1 MTTGTP
7 QKEAGTTD
15 LADREATLETLLQ
28 VEELETHLFTKEGV
42 LKPVNRVSF
51 HVDRGET
58 VGLVGESGC
67 GKTMTALSIMGLVPN
82 PPGRIVGGA
91 IRLGGEDLLQLDDR
105 TLRTRRSVQMGMIFQ
120 DASTAL
126 NPTMRV
132 GDQIAETMQRHLGMN
147 VSEAALH
154 ATEILD
160 RVGIP
165 AAEQRLSDYPH
176 QFSGGMR
183 QRVMIAIAICCNP
196 DLLIADEPTTAL
208 DVTIQA
214 QLLDL
219 ILELKEDV
227 GKSVLWITH
236 DLGVVAELC
245 DRVMVMYAGQVV
257 EEATV
262 EELFLRPR
270 HPYTAGL
277 LDSMPTLEERRQ
289 ESLKTIEGMPPNMA
303 RMPAGCAFHPR
314 CEYASERCVEEM
326 PALER
331 SGGEGLV
338 ACWHPLN
345 IED

>member
-1 MTTGTP
+1 MS
-7 QKEAGTTD
+7 EA
-15 LADREATLETLLQ
+15 LLQ
-28 VEELETHLFTKEGV
+28 VEGLETHLFTKEGV
-42 LKPVNRVSF
+42 LKPVNGVSF

-91 IRLGGEDLLQLDDR
+91 IRLDGEDLLQLDDR

-132 GDQIAETMQRHLGMN
+132 GDQIGETMQRHMGMN
-147 VSEAALH
+147 GTEAALH

-165 AAEQRLSDYPH
+165 AAEQRLNDYPH

-196 DLLIADEPTTAL
+196 ELLIADEPTTAL

-277 LDSMPTLEERRQ
+277 AGLNAHAGGAQ
-289 ESLKTIEGMPPNMA
+289 AGES
-303 RMPAGCAFHPR
+303 
-314 CEYASERCVEEM
+314 
-326 PALER
+326 
-331 SGGEGLV
+331 
-338 ACWHPLN
+338 
-345 IED
+345 EDD

>member
-1 MTTGTP
+1 MS
-7 QKEAGTTD
+7 
-15 LADREATLETLLQ
+15 ETLLQ

-51 HVDRGET
+51 QVDRGET

-91 IRLGGEDLLQLDDR
+91 IRLDGEDLLQLDDQTMR
-105 TLRTRRSVQMGMIFQ
+105 MRRSVQMGMIFQ

-147 VSEAALH
+147 GPESSQH
-154 ATEILD
+154 AIEILD
-160 RVGIP
+160 QVGIP
-165 AAEQRLSDYPH
+165 AAEQRLGDYPH

-219 ILELKEDV
+219 ILDLKEDV

-257 EEATV
+257 EEASV
-262 EELFLRPR
+262 EDLFLRPK

-277 LDSMPTLEERRQ
+277 LDSMPTLRNADRRVSIRLKACLPIWRACPPDAHFIPAVSTRLNAVEKRHRRWRER
-289 ESLKTIEGMPPNMA
+289 EGTGS
-303 RMPAGCAFHPR
+303 RPAGIP
-314 CEYASERCVEEM
+314 
-326 PALER
+326 
-331 SGGEGLV
+331 
-338 ACWHPLN
+338 
-345 IED
+345 

>member
-1 MTTGTP
+1 MS
-7 QKEAGTTD
+7 EA
-15 LADREATLETLLQ
+15 LLQ

-42 LKPVNRVSF
+42 LKPVNGVSF

-126 NPTMRV
+126 NPTMKV
-132 GDQIAETMQRHLGMN
+132 GDQIAETMQRHLAMN
-147 VSEAALH
+147 RAEAAMH

-165 AAEQRLSDYPH
+165 AADQRLDDYPH

-245 DRVMVMYAGQVV
+245 DRVMVMYGGRVV

-326 PALER
+326 PALEG
-331 SGGEGLV
+331 SGGDGFV

-345 IED
+345 TEV

>member
-1 MTTGTP
+1 MS
-7 QKEAGTTD
+7 EA
-15 LADREATLETLLQ
+15 LLQ

-91 IRLGGEDLLQLDDR
+91 IRLGGEDLLELDDW

-147 VSEAALH
+147 RPEASSH
-154 ATEILD
+154 AIEILD
-160 RVGIP
+160 QVGIP
-165 AAEQRLSDYPH
+165 AAEQRLNDYPH

-196 DLLIADEPTTAL
+196 ELLIADEPTTAL

-245 DRVMVMYAGQVV
+245 DRVLVMYAGQVV
-257 EEATV
+257 EEAMV

-289 ESLKTIEGMPPNMA
+289 ESLRTIEGMPPNMA
-303 RMPAGCAFHPR
+303 RMPSGCAFHPR

-326 PALER
+326 PTLER
-331 SGGEGLV
+331 TGSDGLV

>member
-1 MTTGTP
+1 MS
-7 QKEAGTTD
+7 
-15 LADREATLETLLQ
+15 ETLLQ

-91 IRLGGEDLLQLDDR
+91 IRLDGEDLLQLDDR

-132 GDQIAETMQRHLGMN
+132 GDQIAETMERHLGMN
-147 VSEAALH
+147 GTEAALH

-165 AAEQRLSDYPH
+165 AAEQRLNDYPH

-345 IED
+345 TEE

>member
-1 MTTGTP
+1 MS
-7 QKEAGTTD
+7 EV
-15 LADREATLETLLQ
+15 LLQ

-82 PPGRIVGGA
+82 PPGRIVSGA
-91 IRLGGEDLLQLDDR
+91 VRLGGEDLLQLDDR

-132 GDQIAETMQRHLGMN
+132 GDQIGETMQRHMGMN
-147 VSEAALH
+147 GTEAALH

-165 AAEQRLSDYPH
+165 AAEQRLNDYPH

-196 DLLIADEPTTAL
+196 ELLIADEPTTAL

-303 RMPAGCAFHPR
+303 RMPTGCAFHPR

-326 PALER
+326 PILER

>member
-1 MTTGTP
+1 MS
-7 QKEAGTTD
+7 EV
-15 LADREATLETLLQ
+15 LLQ

-42 LKPVNRVSF
+42 LKPVNGVSF

-91 IRLGGEDLLQLDDR
+91 IRLDGEDLLQLDDR
-105 TLRTRRSVQMGMIFQ
+105 TLRTRRSVHMGMIFQ

-132 GDQIAETMQRHLGMN
+132 GDQISETMQRHLGMN
-147 VSEAALH
+147 RGEAELH

-165 AAEQRLSDYPH
+165 AAEQRLDDYPH

-289 ESLKTIEGMPPNMA
+289 ESLKTIEGMPPNVA

-331 SGGEGLV
+331 SGDERFV

-345 IED
+345 LEG

>member
-1 MTTGTP
+1 MS
-7 QKEAGTTD
+7 ES
-15 LADREATLETLLQ
+15 LLQ

-42 LKPVNRVSF
+42 LKPVNGVSF

-91 IRLGGEDLLQLDDR
+91 IRLDGEDLLQLDDR

-132 GDQIAETMQRHLGMN
+132 GDQIAETMQRHMGMN
-147 VSEAALH
+147 AAEAALH

-196 DLLIADEPTTAL
+196 ELLIADEPTTAL

-219 ILELKEDV
+219 IRELKEDV

-303 RMPAGCAFHPR
+303 RMPSGCAFHPR

-326 PALER
+326 PVLER
-331 SGGEGLV
+331 SGSEGLA

-345 IED
+345 IEE

>member
-1 MTTGTP
+1 
-7 QKEAGTTD
+7 
-15 LADREATLETLLQ
+15 
-28 VEELETHLFTKEGV
+28 
-42 LKPVNRVSF
+42 
-51 HVDRGET
+51 
-58 VGLVGESGC
+58 
-67 GKTMTALSIMGLVPN
+67 MTALSIMGLVPN

-105 TLRTRRSVQMGMIFQ
+105 TLRSRRSVQMGMIFQ

-126 NPTMRV
+126 NPTMKV
-132 GDQIAETMQRHLGMN
+132 GDQIAETMQRHMGMN
-147 VSEAALH
+147 RTEASQH
-154 ATEILD
+154 AVEILD
-160 RVGIP
+160 QVGIP
-165 AAEQRLSDYPH
+165 AAEQRLDDYPH

-219 ILELKEDV
+219 ILDLKEDV

-245 DRVMVMYAGQVV
+245 DRVLVMYAGQVV
-257 EEATV
+257 EEAMV

-289 ESLKTIEGMPPNMA
+289 ESLRTIEGMPPNMA
-303 RMPAGCAFHPR
+303 RMPSGCAFHPR
-314 CEYASERCVEEM
+314 CEFASERCVEEM
-326 PALER
+326 PKLER
-331 SGGEGLV
+331 SGSDGLV

>member
-1 MTTGTP
+1 MS
-7 QKEAGTTD
+7 EA
-15 LADREATLETLLQ
+15 LLQ

-42 LKPVNRVSF
+42 LKPVNGVSF

-91 IRLGGEDLLQLDDR
+91 IRLGEEDLLQLDDR

-147 VSEAALH
+147 RPEASLH
-154 ATEILD
+154 AIEILD
-160 RVGIP
+160 QVGIP
-165 AAEQRLSDYPH
+165 AAEQRLDDYPH

-219 ILELKEDV
+219 ILDLKEDV

-303 RMPAGCAFHPR
+303 RMPSGCAFHPR
-314 CEYASERCVEEM
+314 CEYASERCVEKM
-326 PALER
+326 PTLER
-331 SGGEGLV
+331 TGSDGLV

-345 IED
+345 SEN

>member
-1 MTTGTP
+1 MS
-7 QKEAGTTD
+7 EA
-15 LADREATLETLLQ
+15 LLQ

-105 TLRTRRSVQMGMIFQ
+105 TLRSRRSVQMGMIFQ

-126 NPTMRV
+126 NPTMKV
-132 GDQIAETMQRHLGMN
+132 GDQIAETMQRHMGMDKT
-147 VSEAALH
+147 EASQH
-154 ATEILD
+154 AVEILD
-160 RVGIP
+160 QVGIP
-165 AAEQRLSDYPH
+165 AAEQRLNDYPH

-219 ILELKEDV
+219 ILDLKEDV

-245 DRVMVMYAGQVV
+245 DRVLVMYAGQVV
-257 EEATV
+257 EEAMV

-289 ESLKTIEGMPPNMA
+289 ESLRTIEGMPPNMA
-303 RMPAGCAFHPR
+303 RMPSGCAFHPR

-326 PALER
+326 PKLER
-331 SGGEGLV
+331 SGSDGLV

>member
-1 MTTGTP
+1 MS
-7 QKEAGTTD
+7 
-15 LADREATLETLLQ
+15 ETLLQ

-42 LKPVNRVSF
+42 LKPVNGVSF

-91 IRLGGEDLLQLDDR
+91 IRLDGEDLLQLDDR
-105 TLRTRRSVQMGMIFQ
+105 TLRARRSVQMGMIFQ

-132 GDQIAETMQRHLGMN
+132 GDQISETMERHLGMN
-147 VSEAALH
+147 WSEAALH

-165 AAEQRLSDYPH
+165 AAEQRLNDYPH

-257 EEATV
+257 EEAAV

-303 RMPAGCAFHPR
+303 RMPTGCAFHPR
-314 CEYASERCVEEM
+314 CVYASERCMEEAPM
-326 PALER
+326 LER
-331 SGGEGLV
+331 AGGDGLV
-338 ACWHPLN
+338 ACWHPLY
-345 IED
+345 IEG

>member
-1 MTTGTP
+1 MS
-7 QKEAGTTD
+7 EA
-15 LADREATLETLLQ
+15 LLQ

-42 LKPVNRVSF
+42 LKPVNGVSF

-91 IRLGGEDLLQLDDR
+91 IRLGGEDLLLLDDR
-105 TLRTRRSVQMGMIFQ
+105 TMRMRRSVQMGMIFQ

-147 VSEAALH
+147 RGEATLH

-165 AAEQRLSDYPH
+165 AAEQRLDDYPH

-219 ILELKEDV
+219 VLELKEDV

-303 RMPAGCAFHPR
+303 RMPTGCAFHPR
-314 CEYASERCVEEM
+314 CEYASERCVEEA
-326 PALER
+326 PALKR
-331 SGGEGLV
+331 SGGDVLV
-338 ACWHPLN
+338 ACWHPLY
-345 IED
+345 IEG

>member
-1 MTTGTP
+1 MS
-7 QKEAGTTD
+7 EA
-15 LADREATLETLLQ
+15 LLQ
-28 VEELETHLFTKEGV
+28 VEDLETHLFTKEGV

-51 HVDRGET
+51 HVNRGET

-91 IRLGGEDLLQLDDR
+91 IRLEGEDLLQLDDR
-105 TLRTRRSVQMGMIFQ
+105 TLRTRRSLQMGMIFQ
-120 DASTAL
+120 DALTAL
-126 NPTMRV
+126 NPTMKV
-132 GDQIAETMQRHLGMN
+132 GAQIAETMQRHLGLTQQ
-147 VSEAALH
+147 EASQQAI
-154 ATEILD
+154 EILEQ
-160 RVGIP
+160 VGIP
-165 AAEQRLSDYPH
+165 AAKQRLNDYPH

-257 EEATV
+257 EAASV
-262 EELFLRPR
+262 EDLFLRPK

-277 LDSMPTLEERRQ
+277 LASMPSLEERRDDT
-289 ESLKTIEGMPPNMA
+289 LTTIEGMPPNMA
-303 RMPAGCAFHPR
+303 RMPSGCAFHPR
-314 CEYASERCVEEM
+314 CQYASARCVEET
-326 PALER
+326 PTLKR
-331 SGGEGLV
+331 SGGDGLV
-338 ACWHPLN
+338 ACWHPLQ
-345 IED
+345 IQD

>member
-1 MTTGTP
+1 MS
-7 QKEAGTTD
+7 EA
-15 LADREATLETLLQ
+15 LLQ

-42 LKPVNRVSF
+42 LKPVNVVSF

-82 PPGRIVGGA
+82 PPGRIVGGS

-105 TLRTRRSVQMGMIFQ
+105 TLRSRRSVQMGMIFQ

-126 NPTMRV
+126 NPTMKV
-132 GDQIAETMQRHLGMN
+132 GDQIAETMQRHMGMDRT
-147 VSEAALH
+147 EASQH
-154 ATEILD
+154 AVEILD
-160 RVGIP
+160 QVGIP
-165 AAEQRLSDYPH
+165 AAEQRLDDYPH

-219 ILELKEDV
+219 ILDLNADV

-245 DRVMVMYAGQVV
+245 DRVLVMYAGQVV
-257 EEATV
+257 EEAMV

-289 ESLKTIEGMPPNMA
+289 ESLRTIEGMPP
-303 RMPAGCAFHPR
+303 
-314 CEYASERCVEEM
+314 
-326 PALER
+326 
-331 SGGEGLV
+331 
-338 ACWHPLN
+338 
-345 IED
+345 

>member
-1 MTTGTP
+1 MS
-7 QKEAGTTD
+7 EA
-15 LADREATLETLLQ
+15 LLQ
-28 VEELETHLFTKEGV
+28 VEGLETHLFTKEGV
-42 LKPVNRVSF
+42 LKPVNGVSF

-91 IRLGGEDLLQLDDR
+91 VRLGGEDLLQLDDR

-132 GDQIAETMQRHLGMN
+132 GDQIGETMQRHMGMN
-147 VSEAALH
+147 GAEAALH
-154 ATEILD
+154 AIEILD

-165 AAEQRLSDYPH
+165 AAEQRLNDYPH

-196 DLLIADEPTTAL
+196 ELLIADEPTTAL

-219 ILELKEDV
+219 ILELKEDI
-227 GKSVLWITH
+227 GKSVLWITPQYGAH
-236 DLGVVAELC
+236 ALGM
-245 DRVMVMYAGQVV
+245 RV
-257 EEATV
+257 
-262 EELFLRPR
+262 
-270 HPYTAGL
+270 
-277 LDSMPTLEERRQ
+277 S
-289 ESLKTIEGMPPNMA
+289 
-303 RMPAGCAFHPR
+303 
-314 CEYASERCVEEM
+314 
-326 PALER
+326 PAL
-331 SGGEGLV
+331 
-338 ACWHPLN
+338 
-345 IED
+345 

>member
-1 MTTGTP
+1 MS
-7 QKEAGTTD
+7 EA
-15 LADREATLETLLQ
+15 LLQ
-28 VEELETHLFTKEGV
+28 VEGLETHLFTKEGV
-42 LKPVNRVSF
+42 LKPVNGVSF

-91 IRLGGEDLLQLDDR
+91 IRLDGEDLLQLDDR

-132 GDQIAETMQRHLGMN
+132 GDQIGETMQRHMGMN
-147 VSEAALH
+147 GTEAALH

-165 AAEQRLSDYPH
+165 AAEQRLNDYPH

-196 DLLIADEPTTAL
+196 ELLIADEPTTAL

-303 RMPAGCAFHPR
+303 RMPSGCAFHPR

-331 SGGEGLV
+331 SDGDGLV

-345 IED
+345 IEV

>member
-1 MTTGTP
+1 MS
-7 QKEAGTTD
+7 EA
-15 LADREATLETLLQ
+15 LLQ

-105 TLRTRRSVQMGMIFQ
+105 TLRSRRSVQMGMIFQ

-126 NPTMRV
+126 NPTMKV
-132 GDQIAETMQRHLGMN
+132 GDQIAETMQRHMGMN
-147 VSEAALH
+147 RTEASQH
-154 ATEILD
+154 AVEILD
-160 RVGIP
+160 QVGIP
-165 AAEQRLSDYPH
+165 AAEQRLDDYPH

-219 ILELKEDV
+219 ILELNEDV

-245 DRVMVMYAGQVV
+245 DRVLVMYAGQVV
-257 EEATV
+257 EEAMV

-289 ESLKTIEGMPPNMA
+289 ESLRTIEGMPP
-303 RMPAGCAFHPR
+303 
-314 CEYASERCVEEM
+314 EYGAYALGMRLS
-326 PALER
+326 PALR
-331 SGGEGLV
+331 IRV
-338 ACWHPLN
+338 
-345 IED
+345 

>member
-1 MTTGTP
+1 MS
-7 QKEAGTTD
+7 EA
-15 LADREATLETLLQ
+15 LLQ
-28 VEELETHLFTKEGV
+28 VEGLETHLFTKEGV
-42 LKPVNRVSF
+42 LKPVNGVSF

-82 PPGRIVGGA
+82 PPGRIVSGA
-91 IRLGGEDLLQLDDR
+91 VRLGGEDLLQLDDR

-132 GDQIAETMQRHLGMN
+132 GDQIGETMQRHMGMN
-147 VSEAALH
+147 GTEAALH

-165 AAEQRLSDYPH
+165 AAEQRLNDYPH

-196 DLLIADEPTTAL
+196 ELLIADEPTTAL

-303 RMPAGCAFHPR
+303 RMPTGCAFHPR

-326 PALER
+326 PILER

>member
-1 MTTGTP
+1 M
-7 QKEAGTTD
+7 EA
-15 LADREATLETLLQ
+15 
-28 VEELETHLFTKEGV
+28 LETHLFTKEGV
-42 LKPVNRVSF
+42 LKPVNGVSF

-91 IRLGGEDLLQLDDR
+91 IRLDGEDLLQLDDR
-105 TLRTRRSVQMGMIFQ
+105 TLRSRRSVQMGMIFQ

-132 GDQIAETMQRHLGMN
+132 GDQIAETMQRHMGMN
-147 VSEAALH
+147 AAEAALH

-196 DLLIADEPTTAL
+196 ELLIADEPTTAL

-219 ILELKEDV
+219 IRELKEDV

-289 ESLKTIEGMPPNMA
+289 ECLKTIEGMPPNMA
-303 RMPAGCAFHPR
+303 RMPSGCAFHPR
-314 CEYASERCVEEM
+314 CEYSSERCVEEV
-326 PALER
+326 PVLER

-345 IED
+345 IEE

>member
-1 MTTGTP
+1 MS
-7 QKEAGTTD
+7 ES
-15 LADREATLETLLQ
+15 LLQ
-28 VEELETHLFTKEGV
+28 VEALETHLFTKEGV
-42 LKPVNRVSF
+42 LKPVNGVSF

-91 IRLGGEDLLQLDDR
+91 IQLDGEDLLQLDDR

-132 GDQIAETMQRHLGMN
+132 GDQIAETMQRHMGMN
-147 VSEAALH
+147 AAEAALH

-196 DLLIADEPTTAL
+196 ELLIADEPTTAL

-219 ILELKEDV
+219 IRELKEDV

-303 RMPAGCAFHPR
+303 RMPSGCAFHPR

-326 PALER
+326 PVLER
-331 SGGEGLV
+331 SGREGLV

-345 IED
+345 IEE

>member
-1 MTTGTP
+1 MS
-7 QKEAGTTD
+7 EA
-15 LADREATLETLLQ
+15 LLQ
-28 VEELETHLFTKEGV
+28 VEDLETHLFTKEGV
-42 LKPVNRVSF
+42 LKPVNAVSF

-105 TLRTRRSVQMGMIFQ
+105 TLRSRRSVQMGMIFQ

-126 NPTMRV
+126 NPTMKV
-132 GDQIAETMQRHLGMN
+132 GDQIAETMQRHMGMN
-147 VSEAALH
+147 RTEASQH
-154 ATEILD
+154 AVEILD
-160 RVGIP
+160 QVGIP
-165 AAEQRLSDYPH
+165 AAEQRLDDYPH

-219 ILELKEDV
+219 ILELNEDV

-245 DRVMVMYAGQVV
+245 DRVLVMYAGQVV
-257 EEATV
+257 EEAMV

-289 ESLKTIEGMPPNMA
+289 ESLRTIEGMPPNMA
-303 RMPAGCAFHPR
+303 RMPSGCAFHPR
-314 CEYASERCVEEM
+314 CEFASERCVEEM
-326 PALER
+326 PKLER
-331 SGGEGLV
+331 SGSDGLV

>member
-1 MTTGTP
+1 MS
-7 QKEAGTTD
+7 EA
-15 LADREATLETLLQ
+15 LLQ

-105 TLRTRRSVQMGMIFQ
+105 TLRSRRSVQMGMIFQ

-126 NPTMRV
+126 NPTMKV
-132 GDQIAETMQRHLGMN
+132 GDQIAETMQRHMGMDKT
-147 VSEAALH
+147 EASQH
-154 ATEILD
+154 AVEILD
-160 RVGIP
+160 QVGIP
-165 AAEQRLSDYPH
+165 AAEQRLDDYPH

-219 ILELKEDV
+219 ILDLKEDV

-245 DRVMVMYAGQVV
+245 DRVLVMYAGQVV
-257 EEATV
+257 EEAMV

-289 ESLKTIEGMPPNMA
+289 ESLRTIEGMPPNMA
-303 RMPAGCAFHPR
+303 RMPSGCAFHPR

-326 PALER
+326 PKLER
-331 SGGEGLV
+331 SGSDGLV

>member
-1 MTTGTP
+1 MS
-7 QKEAGTTD
+7 ES
-15 LADREATLETLLQ
+15 LLQ

-42 LKPVNRVSF
+42 LKPVNGVSF

-91 IRLGGEDLLQLDDR
+91 IRLDGEDLLQLDDR

-132 GDQIAETMQRHLGMN
+132 GDQIAETMQRHMGMN
-147 VSEAALH
+147 APEAALH

-196 DLLIADEPTTAL
+196 ELLIADEPTTAL

-219 ILELKEDV
+219 IRELKEDV

-245 DRVMVMYAGQVV
+245 DRVIVMYAGQVV

-303 RMPAGCAFHPR
+303 RMPSGCAFHPR
-314 CEYASERCVEEM
+314 CEYASERCVEEA
-326 PALER
+326 PVLER
-331 SGGEGLV
+331 SGGARLV

-345 IED
+345 IEE

>member
-1 MTTGTP
+1 
-7 QKEAGTTD
+7 
-15 LADREATLETLLQ
+15 
-28 VEELETHLFTKEGV
+28 
-42 LKPVNRVSF
+42 
-51 HVDRGET
+51 
-58 VGLVGESGC
+58 
-67 GKTMTALSIMGLVPN
+67 
-82 PPGRIVGGA
+82 
-91 IRLGGEDLLQLDDR
+91 LGGEDLLQLDDR
-105 TLRTRRSVQMGMIFQ
+105 TLRSRRSVQMGMIFQ

-126 NPTMRV
+126 NPTMKV
-132 GDQIAETMQRHLGMN
+132 GDQIAETMQRHMGMDRT
-147 VSEAALH
+147 EASQH
-154 ATEILD
+154 AVEILD
-160 RVGIP
+160 QVGIP
-165 AAEQRLSDYPH
+165 AAEQRLDDYPH

-219 ILELKEDV
+219 ILELNEDV

-245 DRVMVMYAGQVV
+245 DRVLVMYAGQVV
-257 EEATV
+257 EEAMV

-289 ESLKTIEGMPPNMA
+289 ESLRTIEGMPPNMA
-303 RMPAGCAFHPR
+303 RMPSGCAFHPR

-326 PALER
+326 PKLER
-331 SGGEGLV
+331 TGSDGLV

>member
-1 MTTGTP
+1 MS
-7 QKEAGTTD
+7 EA
-15 LADREATLETLLQ
+15 LLQ

-105 TLRTRRSVQMGMIFQ
+105 TLRSRRSVQMGMIFQ

-126 NPTMRV
+126 NPTMKV
-132 GDQIAETMQRHLGMN
+132 GDQIAETMQRHMGMDRT
-147 VSEAALH
+147 EASQH
-154 ATEILD
+154 AVEILD
-160 RVGIP
+160 QVGIP
-165 AAEQRLSDYPH
+165 AAEQRLDDYPH

-219 ILELKEDV
+219 ILDLKEDV

-245 DRVMVMYAGQVV
+245 DRVLVMYAGQVV
-257 EEATV
+257 EEAMV

-289 ESLKTIEGMPPNMA
+289 ESLRTIEGMPPNMA
-303 RMPAGCAFHPR
+303 RMPSGCAFHPR

-326 PALER
+326 PKLER
-331 SGGEGLV
+331 SGSDGLV

>member
-1 MTTGTP
+1 MS
-7 QKEAGTTD
+7 EA
-15 LADREATLETLLQ
+15 LLQ

-105 TLRTRRSVQMGMIFQ
+105 TLRSRRSVQMGMIFQ

-126 NPTMRV
+126 NPTMKV
-132 GDQIAETMQRHLGMN
+132 GDQIAETMQRHMGMDKT
-147 VSEAALH
+147 EASQH
-154 ATEILD
+154 AVEILD
-160 RVGIP
+160 QVGIP
-165 AAEQRLSDYPH
+165 AAEQRLDDYPH

-219 ILELKEDV
+219 ILELNEDV

-245 DRVMVMYAGQVV
+245 DRVLVMYAGQVV
-257 EEATV
+257 EEAMV

-289 ESLKTIEGMPPNMA
+289 ESLRTIEGMPPNMA
-303 RMPAGCAFHPR
+303 RMPSGCAFHPR

-326 PALER
+326 PKLER
-331 SGGEGLV
+331 SGSDGLV

>member
-1 MTTGTP
+1 MS
-7 QKEAGTTD
+7 EA
-15 LADREATLETLLQ
+15 LLQ

-42 LKPVNRVSF
+42 LKPVNGVSF

-91 IRLGGEDLLQLDDR
+91 IRLGGEDLLLLDDR
-105 TLRTRRSVQMGMIFQ
+105 TMRMRRSVQMGMIFQ

-147 VSEAALH
+147 RTEASLH
-154 ATEILD
+154 AIEILD
-160 RVGIP
+160 QVGIP
-165 AAEQRLSDYPH
+165 AAEQRLADYPH

-219 ILELKEDV
+219 ILDLKEDV

-257 EEATV
+257 EEAEV
-262 EELFLRPR
+262 EDLFLRPK

-303 RMPAGCAFHPR
+303 RMPSGCAFHPR
-314 CEYASERCVEEM
+314 CEYASERCIEEM
-326 PALER
+326 PNLER
-331 SGGEGLV
+331 SGGDGLV

-345 IED
+345 LED

>member
-1 MTTGTP
+1 
-7 QKEAGTTD
+7 
-15 LADREATLETLLQ
+15 
-28 VEELETHLFTKEGV
+28 
-42 LKPVNRVSF
+42 
-51 HVDRGET
+51 
-58 VGLVGESGC
+58 
-67 GKTMTALSIMGLVPN
+67 MTALSIMGLVPN

-105 TLRTRRSVQMGMIFQ
+105 TLRSRRSVQMGMIFQ

-126 NPTMRV
+126 NPTMKV
-132 GDQIAETMQRHLGMN
+132 GDQIAETMQRHMGMDRT
-147 VSEAALH
+147 EASQH
-154 ATEILD
+154 AVEILD
-160 RVGIP
+160 QVGIP
-165 AAEQRLSDYPH
+165 AAEQRLDDYPH

-219 ILELKEDV
+219 ILELNEDV

-245 DRVMVMYAGQVV
+245 DRVLVMYAGQVV
-257 EEATV
+257 EEAMV

-289 ESLKTIEGMPPNMA
+289 ESLRTIEGMPPNMA
-303 RMPAGCAFHPR
+303 RMPSGCAFHPR

-326 PALER
+326 PKLER
-331 SGGEGLV
+331 TGSDGLV

>member
-1 MTTGTP
+1 MS
-7 QKEAGTTD
+7 EA
-15 LADREATLETLLQ
+15 LLQ

-105 TLRTRRSVQMGMIFQ
+105 TLRSRRSVQMGMIFQ

-126 NPTMRV
+126 NPTMKV
-132 GDQIAETMQRHLGMN
+132 GDQIAETMQRHMGMDKT
-147 VSEAALH
+147 EASQH
-154 ATEILD
+154 AVEILD
-160 RVGIP
+160 QVGIP
-165 AAEQRLSDYPH
+165 AAEQRLDDYPH

-219 ILELKEDV
+219 ILELNEDV

-245 DRVMVMYAGQVV
+245 DRVLVMYAGQVV
-257 EEATV
+257 EEAMV

-289 ESLKTIEGMPPNMA
+289 ESLRTIEGMPPNMA
-303 RMPAGCAFHPR
+303 RMPSGCAFHPR

-326 PALER
+326 PKLER
-331 SGGEGLV
+331 TGSDGLV

>member
-1 MTTGTP
+1 MS
-7 QKEAGTTD
+7 EA
-15 LADREATLETLLQ
+15 LLQ
-28 VEELETHLFTKEGV
+28 VEGLETHLFTKEGV
-42 LKPVNRVSF
+42 LKPVNGVSF

-91 IRLGGEDLLQLDDR
+91 IRLDGEDLLQLDDR

-132 GDQIAETMQRHLGMN
+132 GDQIGETMQRHMGMN
-147 VSEAALH
+147 GTEAALH

-165 AAEQRLSDYPH
+165 AAEQRLNDYPH

-196 DLLIADEPTTAL
+196 ELLIADEPTTAL

-257 EEATV
+257 EEAKV

-303 RMPAGCAFHPR
+303 RMPSGCAFHPR

-326 PALER
+326 PILER

-345 IED
+345 IEV

>member
-1 MTTGTP
+1 MS
-7 QKEAGTTD
+7 EV
-15 LADREATLETLLQ
+15 LLQ

-42 LKPVNRVSF
+42 LKPVNGVSF

-91 IRLGGEDLLQLDDR
+91 IRLDGEDLLQLDDR
-105 TLRTRRSVQMGMIFQ
+105 TLRTRRSVHMGMIFQ

-132 GDQIAETMQRHLGMN
+132 GDQISETMQRHLGMN
-147 VSEAALH
+147 RGEAVLH

-165 AAEQRLSDYPH
+165 AAEQRLDDYPH

-219 ILELKEDV
+219 VLELKEDV

-303 RMPAGCAFHPR
+303 RMPTGCAFHPR
-314 CEYASERCVEEM
+314 CEYASERCVEEA

-331 SGGEGLV
+331 SGGDGLV
-338 ACWHPLN
+338 ACWHPLY
-345 IED
+345 IEG

>member
-1 MTTGTP
+1 MS
-7 QKEAGTTD
+7 EV
-15 LADREATLETLLQ
+15 LLQ

-42 LKPVNRVSF
+42 LKPVNGVSF

-91 IRLGGEDLLQLDDR
+91 IRLDGEDLLQLDDR
-105 TLRTRRSVQMGMIFQ
+105 TLRTRRSVHMGMIFQ

-132 GDQIAETMQRHLGMN
+132 GDQISETMQRHLGMN
-147 VSEAALH
+147 RGEAELH

-165 AAEQRLSDYPH
+165 AAEQRLDDYPH

-331 SGGEGLV
+331 SGDERFV

-345 IED
+345 LEG

>member
-1 MTTGTP
+1 MS
-7 QKEAGTTD
+7 EA
-15 LADREATLETLLQ
+15 LLQ
-28 VEELETHLFTKEGV
+28 VEGLETHLFTKEGV
-42 LKPVNRVSF
+42 LKPVNGVSF

-91 IRLGGEDLLQLDDR
+91 IRLEGEDLLQLDDR

-132 GDQIAETMQRHLGMN
+132 GDQISETMERHLGLN
-147 VSEAALH
+147 QDEASQQAI
-154 ATEILD
+154 EILEQ
-160 RVGIP
+160 VGIP
-165 AAEQRLSDYPH
+165 AAEQRLNDYPH

-196 DLLIADEPTTAL
+196 NLLIADEPTTAL

-303 RMPAGCAFHPR
+303 RMPTGCAFHPR

-326 PALER
+326 PILER
-331 SGGEGLV
+331 SVGEGLV

>member
-1 MTTGTP
+1 MS
-7 QKEAGTTD
+7 EA
-15 LADREATLETLLQ
+15 LLQ
-28 VEELETHLFTKEGV
+28 VEGLETHLFTKEGV
-42 LKPVNRVSF
+42 LKPVNGVSF

-91 IRLGGEDLLQLDDR
+91 IRLDGEDLLQLDDR

-132 GDQIAETMQRHLGMN
+132 GDQIGETMQRHMGMN
-147 VSEAALH
+147 GTEAALH

-165 AAEQRLSDYPH
+165 AAEQRLNDYPH

-196 DLLIADEPTTAL
+196 ELLIADEPTTAL

-303 RMPAGCAFHPR
+303 RMPTGCAFHPR

-326 PALER
+326 PILER

>member
-1 MTTGTP
+1 MS
-7 QKEAGTTD
+7 EA
-15 LADREATLETLLQ
+15 LLQ
-28 VEELETHLFTKEGV
+28 VEGLETHLFTKEGV
-42 LKPVNRVSF
+42 LKPVNGVSF

-91 IRLGGEDLLQLDDR
+91 IRLDGEDLLQLDDR

-132 GDQIAETMQRHLGMN
+132 GDQIGETMQRHMGMN
-147 VSEAALH
+147 GTEAALH

-165 AAEQRLSDYPH
+165 AAEQRLNDYPH

-196 DLLIADEPTTAL
+196 ELLIADEPTTAL

-303 RMPAGCAFHPR
+303 RMPSGCAFHPR
-314 CEYASERCVEEM
+314 CEYASERCTEEA
-326 PALER
+326 PTLER
-331 SGGEGLV
+331 AGGDALV

-345 IED
+345 IEV